1 MWPQRLGRPM
11 LPPGAQACL
20 SSLGPAHGTLEPR
33 AQSRTEPLQIPAKS
47 RAGWRACV
55 RSCVLPQVGYRPRQV
70 SSPPSA
76 EQAALSSVPSCAR
89 HKAIVETEIT

>member
-55 RSCVLPQVGYRPRQV
+55 RSCVLSQV

-89 HKAIVETEIT
+89 HKVIVETEIT